1 MSMDG
6 RSRTGCFVAAALEA
20 LRAKAEPPSDEELK
34 EAYSKC
40 KLALN
45 LTAKLGHHLSSP
57 SAAEMQAGIFSNYIL
72 RYVSL
77 INKG

>member
-1 MSMDG
+1 M
-6 RSRTGCFVAAALEA
+6 
-20 LRAKAEPPSDEELK
+20 KAEPPSDEEVK
-34 EAYSKC
+34 DAYSKC

-45 LTAKLGHHLSSP
+45 LAAKLGHHLSSP
-57 SAAEMQAGIFSNYIL
+57 SASQMQAGIFSSYIS